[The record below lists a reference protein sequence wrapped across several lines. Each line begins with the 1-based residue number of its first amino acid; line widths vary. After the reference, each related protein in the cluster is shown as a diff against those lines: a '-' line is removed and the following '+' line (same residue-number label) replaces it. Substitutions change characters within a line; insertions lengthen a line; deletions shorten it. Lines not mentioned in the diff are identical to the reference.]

1 MALPAEATGG
11 SIPSPGGFRM
21 VRVLSAGRMT
31 GKRRFPPFRNMRSF
45 RRILMAKF
53 RDSQTAKNL
62 LASFAGE
69 SQARN
74 RYTYFARRAA
84 DEGYI
89 QIADIFEETA
99 GHECEHALRFFKFF
113 NGGELEI
120 TSRFP
125 AGVIGST
132 HDNLVAA
139 ADGERF
145 EHSELYPG
153 FARVARDEGFDRAAD
168 TWEAI
173 SVSEK
178 QHEKRYRE
186 LAANLL
192 SGRVFTRPNKTVW
205 RCRNCGYL
213 HTGDAAPEKCP
224 ACVKPQS
231 YFELLAENW

>member
-1 MALPAEATGG
+1 MG
-11 SIPSPGGFRM
+11 
-21 VRVLSAGRMT
+21 
-31 GKRRFPPFRNMRSF
+31 
-45 RRILMAKF
+45 KF

-74 RYTYFARRAA
+74 RYTYFSKKAKE
-84 DEGYI
+84 EGYI

-120 TSRFP
+120 TAAYP
-125 AGVIGST
+125 AGVIKST
-132 HDNLVAA
+132 YENLMAA
-139 ADGERF
+139 ADGEKH

-153 FARVARDEGFDRAAD
+153 FAKIARDEGFDRAAD
-168 TWEAI
+168 TWDAI

-186 LAANLL
+186 LAANIKADK
-192 SGRVFTRPNKTVW
+192 VFKRAADQTW

-213 HTGDAAPEKCP
+213 HMGDQAPEECP
-224 ACVKPQS
+224 ACVHPRG
-231 YFELLAENW
+231 YFELLGENW

>member
-1 MALPAEATGG
+1 MGA
-11 SIPSPGGFRM
+11 FRES
-21 VRVLSAGRMT
+21 R
-31 GKRRFPPFRNMRSF
+31 
-45 RRILMAKF
+45 
-53 RDSQTAKNL
+53 TAKNL
-62 LASFAGE
+62 LAAFAGE

-84 DEGYI
+84 EEGFV

-99 GHECEHALRFFKFF
+99 SQECEHALRFFKFF

-120 TSRFP
+120 TASYP
-125 AGVIGST
+125 SGVIRDT
-132 HDNLVAA
+132 HTNLVAA

-145 EHSELYPG
+145 EHTELYPG
-153 FARVARDEGFDRAAD
+153 FATVAEEEGFARAAD
-168 TWEAI
+168 TWHAI

-192 SGRVFTRPNKTVW
+192 ADRAFARDQEMVW

-213 HTGDAAPEKCP
+213 HMGDTAPDKCP
-224 ACVKPQS
+224 ACVKPQG
-231 YFELLAENW
+231 YFELLCENW

>member
-1 MALPAEATGG
+1 MG
-11 SIPSPGGFRM
+11 
-21 VRVLSAGRMT
+21 
-31 GKRRFPPFRNMRSF
+31 
-45 RRILMAKF
+45 KF

-62 LASFAGE
+62 LTSFAGE

-74 RYTYFARRAA
+74 RYTYFARRAD
-84 DEGYI
+84 DEGFA

-99 GHECEHALRFFKFF
+99 NQECEHALRFFKFF

-120 TSRFP
+120 TGSFP
-125 AGVIGST
+125 AGVILDT
-132 HDNLVAA
+132 YENLVAA

-145 EHSELYPG
+145 EHTEMYPG
-153 FARVARDEGFDRAAD
+153 FARVANDEGFARAAD

-186 LAANLL
+186 LAANLKAD
-192 SGRVFTRPNKTVW
+192 RVFSRDQDVVW

-213 HTGDAAPEKCP
+213 HTGSEAPEKCP
-224 ACVKPQS
+224 ACVRPRGV
-231 YFELLAENW
+231 FELLAENW